1 MASASSVSAAEEA
14 ALLRQ
19 GIPKDKVDEYA
30 AAFSLF
36 AESRGGGA
44 GAGHSITLESLR
56 RMLSKFGQDFP
67 EDDLKYMLRQF
78 SSRAGETGEVDFAAF
93 ATSMHEKMADARF
106 NEAFGD
112 AFDLFDSNKSGE
124 LSKVELMTGMSMLG
138 ENLTEAEADE
148 VRRAADERAAR
159 GSRSIALLEHAHEQD
174 ARVLWRARARMRGR
188 SRKHAPRFHAR
199 ARPRRARA
207 RAPCPHPLT
216 ELSSRPLAASSDAED
231 RQEEG

>member
-148 VRRAADERAAR
+148 VRSAEAKEPCGGELDRFC
-159 GSRSIALLEHAHEQD
+159 SLEHTHEQD
-174 ARVLWRARARMRGR
+174 SHVLWRVRARART
-188 SRKHAPRFHAR
+188 HAWALTQACAALSR
-199 ARPRRARA
+199 ARPLRARA
-207 RAPCPHPLT
+207 RACAPCRTRSPR
-216 ELSSRPLAASSDAED
+216 SRPVPSL
-231 RQEEG
+231 RPRRC

>member
-1 MASASSVSAAEEA
+1 MAASSAVSAAEEA
-14 ALLRQ
+14 ALLSK

-30 AAFSLF
+30 AAFALF
-36 AESRGGGA
+36 AEPREGGRGGHA
-44 GAGHSITLESLR
+44 ITLESLR

-78 SSRAGETGEVDFAAF
+78 SSRAADTGEVDFAAF

-148 VRRAADERAAR
+148 VRAQGGGGGGGERA
-159 GSRSIALLEHAHEQD
+159 
-174 ARVLWRARARMRGR
+174 
-188 SRKHAPRFHAR
+188 
-199 ARPRRARA
+199 
-207 RAPCPHPLT
+207 
-216 ELSSRPLAASSDAED
+216 
-231 RQEEG
+231 

>member
-1 MASASSVSAAEEA
+1 MASASAVTAAEEA

-36 AESRGGGA
+36 AEARGA

-78 SSRAGETGEVDFAAF
+78 SSRAGDTGEVDFAAF

-148 VRRAADERAAR
+148 VREA
-159 GSRSIALLEHAHEQD
+159 GGP
-174 ARVLWRARARMRGR
+174 RARACAGC
-188 SRKHAPRFHAR
+188 PWAR
-199 ARPRRARA
+199 
-207 RAPCPHPLT
+207 
-216 ELSSRPLAASSDAED
+216 
-231 RQEEG
+231 

>member
-174 ARVLWRARARMRGR
+174 SHVLWRVRARART
-188 SRKHAPRFHAR
+188 HAWALTQACAALSR
-199 ARPRRARA
+199 ARPLRARA
-207 RAPCPHPLT
+207 RACAPCRTRSPR
-216 ELSSRPLAASSDAED
+216 SRPVPSL
-231 RQEEG
+231 RPRRC